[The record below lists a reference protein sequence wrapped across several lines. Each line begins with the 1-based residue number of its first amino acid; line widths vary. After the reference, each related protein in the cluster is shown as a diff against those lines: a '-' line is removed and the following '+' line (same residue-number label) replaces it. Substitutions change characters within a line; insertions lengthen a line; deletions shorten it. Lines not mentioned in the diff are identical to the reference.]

1 MKKELKGE
9 HEDLIFKNREFIKEI
24 EKVQDLYFETLVL
37 ELGLNDK
44 GEEWLFDYIYNGD
57 LGLSFSEY
65 LADYG
70 VDESSIFKQ

>member
-65 LADYG
+65 LTDYG